1 MALVRA
7 NIFQTWVT
15 RGSCFAIAA
24 GSSGSSG
31 VDTRSGLPD
40 NFREGKASCG
50 DIVVVGGD
58 RKSSEK
64 RSEKIG
70 DLGPLAVEAV
80 VVIDDSPGVED

>member
-1 MALVRA
+1 MA
-7 NIFQTWVT
+7 ITT
-15 RGSCFAIAA
+15 
-24 GSSGSSG
+24 GSSGRSG
-31 VDTRSGLPD
+31 VDTRSGLPE

-70 DLGPLAVEAV
+70 DFGPLTAEVV
-80 VVIDDSPGVED
+80 VVIDGNPGPEDRTGEL